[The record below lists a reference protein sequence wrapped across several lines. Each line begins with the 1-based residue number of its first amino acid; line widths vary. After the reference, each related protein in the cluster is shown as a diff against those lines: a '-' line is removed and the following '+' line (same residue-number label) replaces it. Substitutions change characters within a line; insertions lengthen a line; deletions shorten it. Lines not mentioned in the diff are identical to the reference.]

1 MHLRAGRIKV
11 DAGFCGQNPGPRIFE
26 QGSCNL
32 HNIYRWKIPKSLF
45 SLCTFQGSSN
55 YQLRKTFNSYLNF
68 STTMSRYCVV
78 FWWELGGFRLKS
90 LNMQVL
96 LRSGSTFS
104 PSMTISSPF
113 HSCKVKLGPLVRV
126 IHNCQK
132 PSQPVLGC
140 LIIAFDKEDRLAGRI
155 LTFLHAV
162 TSSNEMQ
169 GELGGK
175 LYMMRR
181 S

>member
-1 MHLRAGRIKV
+1 VGVRRVQAEVPEYAGT
-11 DAGFCGQNPGPRIFE
+11 AAE
-26 QGSCNL
+26 
-32 HNIYRWKIPKSLF
+32 WK
-45 SLCTFQGSSN
+45 
-55 YQLRKTFNSYLNF
+55 Y
-68 STTMSRYCVV
+68 V
-78 FWWELGGFRLKS
+78 
-90 LNMQVL
+90 
-96 LRSGSTFS
+96 S

-126 IHNCQK
+126 IYNCQK

-169 GELGGK
+169 GELGEK
-175 LYMMRR
+175 LYMTRR